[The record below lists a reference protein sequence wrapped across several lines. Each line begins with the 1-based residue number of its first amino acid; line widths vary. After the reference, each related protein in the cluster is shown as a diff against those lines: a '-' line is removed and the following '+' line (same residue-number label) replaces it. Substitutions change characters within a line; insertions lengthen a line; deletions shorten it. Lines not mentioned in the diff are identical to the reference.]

1 MGCGGSKVDDL
12 PLVTLCRERKELI
25 KAASDHRYALA
36 AAHLSYFQSL
46 TNIGDSLR
54 RFIDEEFVIS
64 STSSSSPV
72 LTLPS
77 DKGKKTKKR
86 PNINDSS
93 STTSISLSHLVS
105 PTQEEEEKDIADSHL
120 HLSSDSDSELDSESG
135 HIHIHSSPEEQGH
148 SSSYAYPPPTNW
160 GPPGVNSY
168 AYYMKSSGTPI
179 QTVVQEVPERYPGA
193 NGQWSDPSYGYPGYP
208 PGYGGFFGFPPMG
221 SPVTDYQSDRRPST
235 PAPPPSP
242 PKVSTWDF
250 LNVFDTVDSAG
261 YYPGFYPSNR
271 FGSTT
276 SSPDSKEVRERE
288 GIPDLEDEMEQE
300 VVVKEVQKEKKK
312 KLKENVNVDNN
323 TNVGEGT
330 SRAVPLHDSGSSSTI
345 PLSGGVSSHSNSGQ
359 GKEIKSSPDT
369 IVSEEGSSRKKGVS
383 FGVDQASPMDVGS
396 SKPSSLTTLSAHSG
410 KRDLQEVVNEIRDEF
425 EVASG
430 YGKEVA
436 LLLEVGKLPYQPRG
450 TSFKGLILTMVCLS
464 SLSYICSL
472 IFLVAPLFCVWL
484 HLLYSILVSH
494 ENLNFEAQKLN
505 TWQVNH
511 KPRL

>member
-12 PLVTLCRERKELI
+12 PLVVLCRERKELI

-36 AAHLSYFQSL
+36 AAHVSYFQSL
-46 TNIGDSLR
+46 ANIGDSLR

-64 STSSSSPV
+64 SPSSPV

-160 GPPGVNSY
+160 GPPPTNWGPPGVNSY

-179 QTVVQEVPERYPGA
+179 QTVVQEDPERYAGA
-193 NGQWSDPSYGYPGYP
+193 NGQWSDSSYGYQGYP

-221 SPVTDYQSDRRPST
+221 SPLTDSQIDRRPST
-235 PAPPPSP
+235 PPPPPSP
-242 PKVSTWDF
+242 PRVSTWDF

-261 YYPGFYPSNR
+261 YYPGFYPSHQL
-271 FGSTT
+271 GSTT

-288 GIPDLEDEMEQE
+288 GIPDLEDETEQE
-300 VVVKEVQKEKKK
+300 VVVKEVQKEKK
-312 KLKENVNVDNN
+312 LKEAVNVNVDNN
-323 TNVGEGT
+323 SNIGEGT
-330 SRAVPLHDSGSSSTI
+330 SRAVPLHDLSKKRAVPLHGSGSSSTI
-345 PLSGGVSSHSNSGQ
+345 PLSGSVSSHSNSGQ

-383 FGVDQASPMDVGS
+383 FGVDEASPMDVRS
-396 SKPSSLTTLSAHSG
+396 SKPSGLTTLSAHHG
-410 KRDLQEVVNEIRDEF
+410 KRDLQEVVMEIRDEF

-450 TSFKGLILTMVCLS
+450 TSFKGWILTIACLS
-464 SLSYICSL
+464 SLSFICSL
-472 IFLVAPLFCVWL
+472 FFLVA
-484 HLLYSILVSH
+484 S
-494 ENLNFEAQKLN
+494 
-505 TWQVNH
+505 
-511 KPRL
+511 

>member
-12 PLVTLCRERKELI
+12 PLVVLCRERKELI

-36 AAHLSYFQSL
+36 AAHVSYFQSL

-64 STSSSSPV
+64 SPSSPV

-120 HLSSDSDSELDSESG
+120 HLSSDSDSDSESG
-135 HIHIHSSPEEQGH
+135 HIHIHSSPEDQGH
-148 SSSYAYPPPTNW
+148 SSSYAYQPPTNWGPPPTNW

-179 QTVVQEVPERYPGA
+179 QTVVQEDPERYAGA
-193 NGQWSDPSYGYPGYP
+193 NGQWSDSSYGYQGYP

-221 SPVTDYQSDRRPST
+221 SPLTDSQIDRRPST

-242 PKVSTWDF
+242 PRVSTWDF

-261 YYPGFYPSNR
+261 YYPGFYPSHQL
-271 FGSTT
+271 GSTT

-288 GIPDLEDEMEQE
+288 GIPDLEEETEQE
-300 VVVKEVQKEKKK
+300 VVVKEVQKEKK
-312 KLKENVNVDNN
+312 LKEAVNVDNN
-323 TNVGEGT
+323 SNIGEGT
-330 SRAVPLHDSGSSSTI
+330 SRAVPLHDLSKKRAVPLHGSGSSSTI
-345 PLSGGVSSHSNSGQ
+345 PLSGSVSSHSNSGQ

-383 FGVDQASPMDVGS
+383 FGVDEASPMDVRS
-396 SKPSSLTTLSAHSG
+396 SKPSGLTTLSAHHG
-410 KRDLQEVVNEIRDEF
+410 KRDLQEVVMEIRDEF

-450 TSFKGLILTMVCLS
+450 TSFKGWILNIACLS
-464 SLSYICSL
+464 SLTYICSL
-472 IFLVAPLFCVWL
+472 FFLVAP
-484 HLLYSILVSH
+484 
-494 ENLNFEAQKLN
+494 
-505 TWQVNH
+505 
-511 KPRL
+511 